1 MAEPDDE
8 LLSALADYLERAQD
22 GERPSS
28 SEKLDKSAI
37 IDGFKERLAAAER
50 EANGLG

>member
-8 LLSALADYLERAQD
+8 LLSALADFLDRAQD
-22 GERPSS
+22 GEKPSS

-37 IDGFKERLAAAER
+37 ADDFRERLAAAER